1 MSFFNLQKQCG
12 TQGKIQ
18 KLISGNLETFE
29 ETEISMALKKNFIRN
44 FLERWTN

>member
-29 ETEISMALKKNFIRN
+29 ETEISMALKKFYQE
-44 FLERWTN
+44 FSGKMD

>member
-29 ETEISMALKKNFIRN
+29 ETEISMALKKFNQEFSGKMD
-44 FLERWTN
+44 